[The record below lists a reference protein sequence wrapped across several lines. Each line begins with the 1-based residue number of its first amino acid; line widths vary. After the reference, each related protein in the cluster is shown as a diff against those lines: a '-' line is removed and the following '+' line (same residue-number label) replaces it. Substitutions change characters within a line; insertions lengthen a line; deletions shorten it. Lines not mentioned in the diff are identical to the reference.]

1 MWACLSAQL
10 SKILH
15 GARSCTILVH
25 AWNICRTRRHL
36 LAERS
41 FYGRELC
48 GQLNHGLIRRLYG
61 GGNTGNPFELLGLMV
76 PENATITWTARGI
89 INTLRVFGGGWNRHA
104 KDKAWARSGRIAC

>member
-1 MWACLSAQL
+1 MWACLNAQL

-15 GARSCTILVH
+15 GARSRTILVQ

-36 LAERS
+36 LADHES
-41 FYGRELC
+41 C

-61 GGNTGNPFELLGLMV
+61 GSNTRNPFELLGLMV

-89 INTLRVFGGGWNRHA
+89 INTLRVFCGVGTGMLKTRLGLDQVA
-104 KDKAWARSGRIAC
+104 